1 MKVAIITAGQP
12 RFTNDFV
19 KVLNQLKGFS
29 TADLY
34 INLWASDWV
43 DNVDQGVNRI
53 NKILPSNV
61 ILKKLQIT
69 APPTRVL
76 PSSKVELQW
85 WYDRRISQIHCL
97 KLAFDLIDETYDLVV
112 RLRLDGSLD
121 SDLDISSLDFTDGDV
136 IFCNKLV
143 GADQTSPN
151 DQFFVGTQEGMRFL
165 CSLYLDFDRYM
176 IGSCSDWEIQEHDW
190 ALEHMI
196 RYYFESNNRRIIRG
210 QFNHDINR
218 VGKSKY
224 TTDKHTHEPIAPDP
238 TAT

>member
-12 RFTNDFV
+12 RFTDDFV
-19 KVLNQLKGFS
+19 TVLNQLKGFS

-34 INLWASDWV
+34 INLWDSDWV
-43 DNVDQGVNRI
+43 DDVDQGVNRI

-69 APPTRVL
+69 TAPARVL
-76 PSSKVELQW
+76 PSSKFELQW
-85 WYDRRISQIHCL
+85 WYDRRISQIHGL
-97 KLAFDLIDETYDLVV
+97 KLAFDLIDGEYDLVV
-112 RLRLDGSLD
+112 RLRPDGSLD
-121 SDLDISSLDFTDGDV
+121 SDLDISLLDFTASDV
-136 IFCNKLV
+136 IFCNRLV
-143 GADQTSPN
+143 GANQTAPN
-151 DQFFVGTQEGMRFL
+151 DQFFVGTQRGIGFL
-165 CSLYLDFDRYM
+165 CNLYIDFDRYM
-176 IGSCSDWEIQEHDW
+176 IESCPNWETNEHEW
-190 ALEHMI
+190 ALEHII
-196 RYYFESNNRRIIRG
+196 RYYFESNNKPIIRG